1 MERLQKVLPPLT
13 AAMPARELKV
23 YVSEGLYRELH
34 VELEKCG
41 CGLSGFARMAIAA
54 EIVRRRGERLHLNT
68 DAEEGR
74 GRE

>member
-23 YVSEGLYRELH
+23 YISEGLYRELH

-41 CGLSGFARMAIAA
+41 CGLSGFCRMAIAT
-54 EIVRRRGERLHLNT
+54 EIVRRRGEAMRAATTVGGGGL
-68 DAEEGR
+68 
-74 GRE
+74 